1 MTLHTRVPLGADPR
15 LRADIVSNTRGG
27 KANMLER
34 MIRAARLSPQLYEEV
49 EADTGATSQAMMVV
63 ALVAVATGIGATGVG
78 GVAGLFTGIL
88 FGLLSWAVWAYVTY
102 FIGTSLFPTPETDAS
117 WGELARTTGFAQ
129 SPGLLRIL
137 GFIPVIG
144 PVIYLAASLWQLAA
158 MVIAVRQALDYQ
170 STWRAVA
177 VVIVG
182 FIVLAIFQV
191 VLFALL

>member
-1 MTLHTRVPLGADPR
+1 
-15 LRADIVSNTRGG
+15 
-27 KANMLER
+27 MLER

-63 ALVAVATGIGATGVG
+63 VLVAVATGIGTTGVG

-129 SPGLLRIL
+129 SPGILRFL
-137 GFIPVIG
+137 GFIPLIG
-144 PVIYLAASLWQLAA
+144 PVIYLAASLWQLVA
-158 MVIAVRQALDYQ
+158 MVIAVRQALDYR

>member
-1 MTLHTRVPLGADPR
+1 
-15 LRADIVSNTRGG
+15 
-27 KANMLER
+27 MLER

-63 ALVAVATGIGATGVG
+63 VLVALATGIGTIGAG
-78 GVAGLFTGIL
+78 GVVGLLSGIV

-102 FIGTSLFPTPETDAS
+102 TIGTSILSTPETDAD

-144 PVIYLAASLWQLAA
+144 PAIYLAASLWQLVA
-158 MVIAVRQALDYQ
+158 MVIAVRQALDYR

-191 VLFALL
+191 ILFALL